1 MTLHV
6 KVDIIPRGVEAARFT
21 VEEVFVTNDGTSEDS
36 SIGHYDVFTQRRMSG
51 HSGHIGRIEDFDR
64 QGANA
69 NRNELARIALQMLDE
84 ARPQPDA
91 KAMYYDKLRSK
102 T

>member
-6 KVDIIPRGVEAARFT
+6 KVDIIPVGVEADRFT
-21 VEEVFVTNDGTSEDS
+21 VEEVFVTNDGTGADG
-36 SIGHYDVFTQRRMSG
+36 IGNYDVYTQRRMSG
-51 HSGHIGRIEDFDR
+51 HSGHIGRIEGFDR